1 MKVYCVLLD
10 ANGREINC
18 GSSWQ
23 QLDQRRSLDWL
34 VDTANGLLK
43 SYEHIG
49 AQGVKIVRFSST
61 GEEVV
66 FKS

>member
-23 QLDQRRSLDWL
+23 QLDHHRSLDCL
-34 VDTANGLLK
+34 VDAANGLLE
-43 SYEHIG
+43 SYKHIG
-49 AQGVKIVRFSST
+49 AQAVKIVRFSSA